1 MRGNAKIQNAKFIVQ
16 NVSPNFAFC
25 ILHFAYLRVHSQ
37 IGSVAPPKGIAI
49 TVASLPYLSY
59 AKSKAS

>member
-25 ILHFAYLRVHSQ
+25 ILHFAFLRVYSQ
-37 IGSVAPPKGIAI
+37 MGNVAPPKGMAM
-49 TVASLPYLSY
+49 TVAFSP
-59 AKSKAS
+59 

>member
-25 ILHFAYLRVHSQ
+25 ILHFAFLRVYSQ
-37 IGSVAPPKGIAI
+37 MGSVAPPKGMAI
-49 TVASLPYLSY
+49 TVAFLP
-59 AKSKAS
+59 